1 MLIFPNVLFRVKSQ
15 AEQVSHCLRNVE
27 RYSTDLDKYIYLMD
41 LLERNERLFYK
52 LLSEHT
58 ELLMPLVYTPTV
70 GEACQKLGYIY
81 RRPQGLFI
89 SIKDRGHVLSVLR
102 NWPERDVRAIVVT
115 DGERILGLG
124 DLGAQGMGIPV
135 GKLALYTALAD
146 IPPYQTLPVVL
157 DVGTNREELRESED
171 YIGLRQARTV
181 GQEYDDFIEEF
192 MKAVVTLYGQ
202 STLIQFEDFGKNNA
216 FRFQLITIS
225 IIYF

>member
-1 MLIFPNVLFRVKSQ
+1 MKTQ

-27 RYSTDLDKYIYLMD
+27 RYSNDLDKYIYLMD
-41 LLERNERLFYK
+41 LLDRNERLFYK
-52 LLSEHT
+52 LLSENT

-70 GEACQKLGYIY
+70 GEACQKFGYIF

-89 SIKDRGHVLSVLR
+89 SIKDKGHVLDVLR
-102 NWPERDVRAIVVT
+102 NWPRSDVRAICVT

-157 DVGTNREELRESED
+157 DVGTNREELREAED
-171 YIGLRQARTV
+171 YIGLRQARTG
-181 GQEYDDFIEEF
+181 GQEYDDFIDEF

-202 STLIQFEDFGKNNA
+202 NTLIQFEDFGKNNA
-216 FRFQLITIS
+216 FRFDLIICY
-225 IIYF
+225 ILFLIYF